1 MYSKRTY
8 KILIVEDNEDYRRN
22 FTEKFLAAGA
32 EEGIEAE
39 NILTAA
45 DAAEAYELYNRH
57 VEDIRMLVTDIKMP
71 GRSGL
76 ELCREIRQLE
86 TEYMKDGLVGRKIP
100 IVVMTAYDSDKN
112 QIESYSN
119 QAMFIAKEQGINMVV
134 QFILGQIRFFTP
146 VETVHRGSLVIKE
159 TENLIYIGDYAIPMT
174 GKMLKILK
182 YLVENADV
190 AVDRN
195 RLMEISKSESEIED
209 EDADS
214 GDTRKIDTLI
224 KRIRKE
230 VNAYDHPDWNI
241 ETVRNVGYRFSVK
254 S

>member
-8 KILIVEDNEDYRRN
+8 KILIVEDNEDYMKN
-22 FTEKFLAAGA
+22 FTEKILAAGA
-32 EEGIEAE
+32 SEGLTDK
-39 NILTAA
+39 NILMASNA
-45 DAAEAYELYNRH
+45 GEAYELYNQH

-76 ELCREIRQLE
+76 ELCREVRNLE
-86 TEYMKDGLVGRKIP
+86 EKYMKDGLVGRKIP
-100 IVVMTAYDSDKN
+100 IVIMTAYDTDKN
-112 QIESYSN
+112 QLEAYAN
-119 QAMFIAKEQGINMVV
+119 QAMFIAKEKGINMVV
-134 QFILGQIRFFTP
+134 SFILGQVRFFTP
-146 VETVHRGSLVIKE
+146 VETIHRGSLLIKD
-159 TENLIYIGDYAIPMT
+159 TENLVYIGEHAIPMT
-174 GKMLKILK
+174 GKMLRVLK

-195 RLMEISKSESEIED
+195 RLMEISKSETEIEY
-209 EDADS
+209 DADP

-230 VNAYDHPDWNI
+230 VNAYDHPDWKI

-254 S
+254 G